1 MTALSIKLRYIVIS
15 LLVLAGAAAGGWAWW
30 QQQQSRLPPNIA
42 SGNGRIEATEVQ
54 IATKYAGR
62 VAEVLVREGDLVE
75 AGQVVARM
83 DTRELEASLA
93 RAEAEIAQ
101 AERNV
106 AQARAAI
113 VQRQSEL
120 RLAEQELTRAL
131 ILLQKGHGTKE
142 IADQRHNT
150 RDTAKAGLDAAEA
163 YLAATERS
171 VDAAEAAARVIRTQI
186 EDGTLT
192 APRLGRIQYRLAEP
206 GEVLAGGGRVLTL
219 LDLTDVYMTIFLP
232 TAQAGQVAI
241 GAEARIVL
249 DALPDYAV
257 PAKVTFVAS
266 QAQFTPR
273 EVETR
278 TEREKLMFRVKVTI
292 DPALLRAYI
301 DRVSVGLPG
310 EAFVQ
315 LGAGGPWPDFVEART
330 LAAPPR

>member
-1 MTALSIKLRYIVIS
+1 MKLRYIVVS
-15 LLVLAGAAAGGWAWW
+15 LLLLAGAAVGAWAWW
-30 QQQQSRLPPNIA
+30 QERQDRLPPNIA
-42 SGNGRIEATEVQ
+42 AGNGRIEATEVQ
-54 IATKYAGR
+54 VATRYAGR

-75 AGQVVARM
+75 AGQVLARM
-83 DTRELEASLA
+83 DTRELEAGLA

-101 AERNV
+101 AERTV

-113 VQRQSEL
+113 AQRQSEL
-120 RLAEQELTRAL
+120 RLAEQELSRAL

-142 IADQRHNT
+142 VADQRHNT
-150 RDTAKAGLDAAEA
+150 RDTAQAGLEAAQA

-192 APRLGRIQYRLAEP
+192 APRLGRIQYRLAQP

-292 DPALLRAYI
+292 DPDLLRAYI
-301 DRVSVGLPG
+301 ERVSVGLPG

-315 LGAGGPWPDFVEART
+315 LGAGGPWPQSVESRR
-330 LAAPPR
+330 LAAAPQ

>member
-1 MTALSIKLRYIVIS
+1 MKLRNIIIV
-15 LLVLAGAAAGGWAWW
+15 LLVLAGAGAGGWAWW
-30 QQQQSRLPPNIA
+30 QQQQSRLPSNIA
-42 SGNGRIEATEVQ
+42 AGNGRIEATEVHV
-54 IATKYAGR
+54 AAKLAGR

-75 AGQVVARM
+75 AGQVLARM
-83 DTRELEASLA
+83 DTRELQASLA

-106 AQARAAI
+106 AQAKAAI
-113 VQRQSEL
+113 AQRQSEL
-120 RLAEQELTRAL
+120 RLAELELNRAL

-142 IADQRHNT
+142 VADQRHNT
-150 RDTAKAGLDAAEA
+150 RDTAQAGLEAAEA

-171 VDAAEAAARVIRTQI
+171 VDAAEAAADVIRTQI

-206 GEVLAGGGRVLTL
+206 GEVLAAGGRVVTL

-232 TAQAGQVAI
+232 TEEAGRVPI
-241 GAEARIVL
+241 GAEARIIL
-249 DALPDYAV
+249 DALPEYAV
-257 PAKVTFVAS
+257 PARVTFIAS
-266 QAQFTPR
+266 EAQFTPR

-301 DRVSVGLPG
+301 DRVTAGLPG
-310 EAFVQ
+310 EAYVQ
-315 LGAGGPWPDFVEART
+315 MAEGGPWPDFVEARR
-330 LAAPPR
+330 LATPPT

>member
-1 MTALSIKLRYIVIS
+1 MKMRYIIVA
-15 LLVLAGAAAGGWAWW
+15 LLLAGAAAGGWAWW
-30 QQQQSRLPPNIA
+30 QQRQDRLPPDIA
-42 SGNGRIEATEVQ
+42 AGNGRIEATEVQ
-54 IATKYAGR
+54 IATRYAGR

-75 AGQVVARM
+75 AGQVLARM
-83 DTRELEASLA
+83 DTRELRASLA

-113 VQRQSEL
+113 AQRRSEL
-120 RLAEQELTRAL
+120 RLAEQELGRATF
-131 ILLQKGHGTKE
+131 LLQKGHGTKE
-142 IADQRHNT
+142 IADQRRNA
-150 RDTAKAGLDAAEA
+150 RDTAAAGLEAAEA

-171 VDAAEAAARVIRTQI
+171 VDAAEAAAEVIRTQI

-219 LDLTDVYMTIFLP
+219 LDLTDVFMTIFLP
-232 TAQAGQVAI
+232 TAEAGRVAI

-249 DALPDYAV
+249 DALPEYAV
-257 PAKVTFVAS
+257 PARVTFVAS

-292 DPALLRAYI
+292 DPDLLRAYI

-310 EAFVQ
+310 EAFVR
-315 LGAGGPWPDFVEART
+315 LAGGGPWPDSVAARQ